1 MQKRGDAMQFN
12 LRNNKKIQDNKKAK
26 HCDYV
31 VVNEKNFK
39 ILKKNLSNIIKRYE

>member
-1 MQKRGDAMQFN
+1 MQSYLICLIINK
-12 LRNNKKIQDNKKAK
+12 LRDNKKAK

-39 ILKKNLSNIIKRYE
+39 ILKKFINIIKRYE